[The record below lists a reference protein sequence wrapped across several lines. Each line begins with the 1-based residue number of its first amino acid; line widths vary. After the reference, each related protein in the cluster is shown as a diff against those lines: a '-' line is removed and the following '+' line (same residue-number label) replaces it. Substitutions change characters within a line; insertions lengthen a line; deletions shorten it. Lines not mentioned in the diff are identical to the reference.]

1 MASLND
7 DAQWLVLLGLIVCIG
22 MFSLAVIINESV
34 LVGQTTAESVL
45 DFSKSDIQGLRG
57 EVLRTVESDQVNG
70 PGNLN
75 VGTPEIEKLY
85 LLRKHAIVTIK
96 QDDGVITPDLL
107 YILVHYNN
115 GVTNYYETMVFVK
128 P

>member
-7 DAQWLVLLGLIVCIG
+7 EAQWLILLGLIVCVG

-57 EVLRTVESDQVNG
+57 EMLRTVESD
-70 PGNLN
+70 PLN
-75 VGTPEIEKLY
+75 AKTVINAGTPDIERLY
-85 LLRKHAIVTIK
+85 LLRKHAIVNIK
-96 QDDGVITPDLL
+96 PVDGPGLL
-107 YILVHYNN
+107 NISVHYNN
-115 GVTNYYETMVFVK
+115 GVTAYNETMVFVNQT
-128 P
+128 